1 MKRWILKHDVTDIDG
16 LALEETAIPE
26 PGPNQVRIRVEAI
39 SLNARDLMVIAGPF
53 GRMPG
58 EDIVPAS
65 DMAGIVD
72 AIGTGV
78 TDWTVGDRVVNLHFK
93 GWHTGAPPADAGMGL
108 GALNEN
114 GVLSEYVVLD
124 AARIARTPTS
134 LTATEAACL
143 PCAAV
148 TAWNALFGDHPVA
161 AKQRVM
167 ITGSGGVALFAMQL
181 ALAAEASVSAI
192 SGSASSRRHLS
203 ALGVEPVIDRIASP
217 DWGQAVF
224 DATGGIDKV
233 IDTIGIGTANQSLT
247 ALKYGGE
254 VATVG
259 LMDMDGPPIG
269 FSLFGKSLRGI
280 MVGSGAM
287 YEDLSSF
294 IDKHSLKPI
303 IGERFE
309 LEHAQEALRT
319 LATSSTFGK
328 IVVEP

>member
-16 LALEETAIPE
+16 LVLEEIAIPV

-53 GRMPG
+53 GRMPD

-72 AIGTGV
+72 AVGTGV
-78 TDWTVGDRVVNLHFK
+78 TNWTVGDRVVNLHFK

-134 LTATEAACL
+134 LTSIEAACL

-148 TAWNALFGDHPVA
+148 TAWNALFSDHPVA
-161 AKQRVM
+161 AQQRVL

-181 ALAAEASVSAI
+181 ALAAGASVSAI
-192 SGSASSRRHLS
+192 SGSASSRRQLS
-203 ALGVEPVIDRIASP
+203 ALGVGPVIDRMASP
-217 DWGQAVF
+217 NWGQAVF
-224 DATGGIDKV
+224 DATGGVDKV
-233 IDTIGIGTANQSLT
+233 IDTIGTGTANESLT

-254 VATVG
+254 AATIG
-259 LMDMDGPPIG
+259 LIDMDGPAPG

-287 YEDLSSF
+287 YEDLSAF
-294 IDKHSLKPI
+294 IDEHSIKPI

-309 LEHAQEALRT
+309 LQRAQKALHNQ
-319 LATSSTFGK
+319 ATSSTFGK
-328 IVVEP
+328 IVIEP